1 MVSPT
6 TVAPTPVAQPR
17 TSVVAGASASR
28 QLTSSL
34 RVPDG
39 SAPRASFVVGQNPAP
54 AVAAA
59 GARVSVV
66 GMPDGTSVSAPARV
80 SVVGMPDGT
89 QGSAPARVSVV
100 AMPEGTQ
107 GSSPAR
113 VSVVAAQDAS
123 GSQNPTFPTGGQ
135 SRRSVVAVVGAAPSD
150 AGKIQDKRRSVVRF
164 QEVVAAATAAPT
176 YLPIDQL
183 QQRGPAEDATPDAR
197 LRRFKTL
204 GPQAMESLL
213 SQNPLTLSQPAA
225 SGADSPSTSDS
236 SDDDEPVPEP
246 MPRRK
251 FGRAKTI
258 TALPS
263 VKVGVVAP
271 GGGTGINAAAYQAL
285 QAQGFTVEILG
296 ASRTPYDRYPPG
308 FQDGCPPPNLESFG
322 KDLVSQGKV
331 ESCEAFIVGS
341 RGGQVV
347 LPVFWKLRG
356 NQVPPTVV
364 INGGCSMNLPTPS
377 GWPDQAVSFL
387 LLGGQDYF
395 KNNQSTDDYFA
406 QTCGNVNPKNSTT
419 AVLYVEEMGH
429 MPQVQLLTSI
439 LEHMLLAIVRWKSFG
454 AVPTAKFEHILTILS
469 KGGFSGRFAYTKSA
483 GAWGQLAFSPSGV
496 TK

>member
-1 MVSPT
+1 M
-6 TVAPTPVAQPR
+6 PVAQPR
-17 TSVVAGASASR
+17 TSVVAGASASW
-28 QLTSSL
+28 QLNSSL
-34 RVPDG
+34 RVPEG
-39 SAPRASFVVGQNPAP
+39 SAPRATFVGQNPAP

-66 GMPDGTSVSAPARV
+66 AGLDGTPVA
-80 SVVGMPDGT
+80 
-89 QGSAPARVSVV
+89 APARVSVV
-100 AMPEGTQ
+100 AMPDG
-107 GSSPAR
+107 R
-113 VSVVAAQDAS
+113 VSVVAAQDGS
-123 GSQNPTFPTGGQ
+123 GSQNPSFLTTGAQ
-135 SRRSVVAVVGAAPSD
+135 SRRSVVTVVGAAPSD
-150 AGKIQDKRRSVVRF
+150 AEKLLDKRRSVVRF
-164 QEVVAAATAAPT
+164 AEVVAAPT
-176 YLPIDQL
+176 YLPVDKL
-183 QQRGPAEDATPDAR
+183 QQRGPAEDATPDVR

-213 SQNPLTLSQPAA
+213 SQNPITLSQPVA
-225 SGADSPSTSDS
+225 SGDASPSTSDS

-271 GGGTGINAAAYQAL
+271 GGGTGINAAAYQTL

-308 FQDGCPPPNLESFG
+308 FQDGCQPPNLESFG

-331 ESCEAFIVGS
+331 DSCEAFIVGS

-347 LPVFWKLRG
+347 LPVFWKMRG

-377 GWPDQAVSFL
+377 GWPEQAVSFL

-419 AVLYVEEMGH
+419 AVLFVEEMGH
-429 MPQVQLLTSI
+429 MPQVQMLISI
-439 LEHMLLAIVRWKSFG
+439 LEHMLLAVVRWKSFG